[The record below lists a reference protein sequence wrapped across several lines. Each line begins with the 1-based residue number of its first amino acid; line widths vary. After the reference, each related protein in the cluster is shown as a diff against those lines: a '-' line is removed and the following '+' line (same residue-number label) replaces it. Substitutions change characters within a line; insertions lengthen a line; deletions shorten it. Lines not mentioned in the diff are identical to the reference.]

1 MRTNILS
8 TFITTSFQKKTAP
21 HNPLSLRIWC
31 KGVNAMPEYI
41 RVKDLSKVYHKH
53 EAVSH
58 ISFQVKKGQIFAFLG
73 PNGAG
78 KSTTINILSTLLF
91 KSGGSIQVGGLD
103 LDRQRQAV
111 KRKIGIVFQDDVLDE
126 GLSVYQNLLY
136 RGGLYIPK
144 ENELKKRISE
154 ISSLLMLDP
163 ILPQKYRECSGGQKR
178 LAQIARALLPAPGLL
193 ILDEPTTGLD
203 PVTRQKVW
211 EALLVLRERMQM
223 TIFFTTHYMEEAA
236 FSDAIC
242 VLDHGR
248 ILLCDTLD
256 RLEATQAGHGKKLDL
271 NALYLRLL
279 GETR

>member
-1 MRTNILS
+1 MHCLS
-8 TFITTSFQKKTAP
+8 AYGT
-21 HNPLSLRIWC
+21 
-31 KGVNAMPEYI
+31 KGVKMMPEYI
-41 RVKDLSKVYHKH
+41 RVKDLSKAYRRH
-53 EAVSH
+53 EAVKH
-58 ISFQVKKGQIFAFLG
+58 ISFQVNKGQIFAFLG

-78 KSTTINILSTLLF
+78 KSTTINILSTLLL
-91 KSGGSIQVGGLD
+91 KSSGIVRVGGLD

-111 KRKIGIVFQDDVLDE
+111 KQKIGIVFQDDVLDE

-136 RGGLYIPK
+136 RGGLYLSK
-144 ENELKKRISE
+144 ENVLKGRISE
-154 ISSLLMLDP
+154 LSPLLMLEP
-163 ILPQKYRECSGGQKR
+163 ILTRKYGDCSGGQKR

-211 EALLVLRERMQM
+211 ETLLVLREKLQM

-242 VLDHGR
+242 VLDHGQ

-256 RLEATQAGHGKKLDL
+256 HLGKTQVNSKKKLDL
-271 NALYLRLL
+271 NALYLHLL
-279 GETR
+279 GENR

>member
-1 MRTNILS
+1 
-8 TFITTSFQKKTAP
+8 
-21 HNPLSLRIWC
+21 
-31 KGVNAMPEYI
+31 MPEYI
-41 RVKDLSKVYHKH
+41 RVKDLSKTYRRQ
-53 EAVSH
+53 EAVRH
-58 ISFQVKKGQIFAFLG
+58 ISFQVGKGQIFAFLG

-78 KSTTINILSTLLF
+78 KSTTINILSTLLL
-91 KSGGSIQVGGLD
+91 KSGGSVRVGGLD
-103 LDRQRQAV
+103 LDRQRRAV
-111 KRKIGIVFQDDVLDE
+111 RQKIGIVFQDDVLDE

-136 RGGLYIPK
+136 RGGLYDAK
-144 ENELKKRISE
+144 ERALKERIAE
-154 ISSLLMLDP
+154 ISALLALEP
-163 ILPQKYRECSGGQKR
+163 ILTRKYRECSGGQRR

-203 PVTRQKVW
+203 PVTRRRVW
-211 EALLVLRERMQM
+211 ETLLILREKLHM

-256 RLEATQAGHGKKLDL
+256 RLEQAHARQGKPLDL

-279 GETR
+279 EEKGIAAK

>member
-1 MRTNILS
+1 
-8 TFITTSFQKKTAP
+8 
-21 HNPLSLRIWC
+21 
-31 KGVNAMPEYI
+31 MPEYI
-41 RVKDLSKVYHKH
+41 RVEDLSKVYRGH
-53 EAVSH
+53 EAVRH
-58 ISFQVKKGQIFAFLG
+58 ISFQVGKGQVFAFLG

-78 KSTTINILSTLLF
+78 KSTTINILSTLLL
-91 KSGGSIQVGGLD
+91 KSGGSVRVGGLD
-103 LDRQRQAV
+103 LDRQRKAV

-136 RGGLYIPK
+136 RGGLYFEK
-144 ENELKKRISE
+144 ESALKERISE
-154 ISSLLMLDP
+154 ISALLALEP
-163 ILPQKYRECSGGQKR
+163 ILMRKYRECSGGQKR

-203 PVTRQKVW
+203 PVTRRKVW
-211 EALLVLRERMQM
+211 ETLLLLRERLRM

-248 ILLCDTLD
+248 ILLCDTLG
-256 RLEATQAGHGKKLDL
+256 RLKQTQELHGRPLDL

-279 GETR
+279 GENR